1 MTIDKLKK
9 QQILVLVLMVVSY
22 FTAIRINGDLTRL
35 PTPFL
40 LIIAI
45 SLFCLNLKANLYA
58 MGFVSIAILHAVALL
73 VSGKNIIEDDLLF
86 KDLALYCAQLLV
98 YSLCFW
104 SLNYDDAQDLIIKF
118 FKVYITISIIFWV
131 GSYLSGIY
139 LAVEPS
145 YSIPRAQGFV
155 TEPSNLAHFLPALI
169 IYFWKSSKYK
179 WAIISTL
186 LMFLAF
192 SPTVYIA
199 FILSLVILNIL
210 VLSRK
215 SAVYM
220 LTMVFAVSIFFLY
233 WEFIAPYMINLGQ
246 IGEVVV
252 RIVDGFIFIFENGA
266 TGANSRATL
275 LFDGIEFMNEN
286 KLWWTGT
293 GFGSSDAV
301 AVKFNEGMLFD
312 SNNWFSFVLWFGLP
326 ALIFL
331 LLIHA
336 ALFVRLRS
344 RAIHSKLNLI
354 DCLLVTMV
362 VSNTV
367 NGGGVWVQQLFFV
380 LIAFRLLDATGT
392 DAEKNRVVYK

>member
-1 MTIDKLKK
+1 
-9 QQILVLVLMVVSY
+9 MVVSY
-22 FTAIRINGDLTRL
+22 LTAIRINGDLTRL

-73 VSGKNIIEDDLLF
+73 VSGQNIIEDDILF
-86 KDLALYCAQLLV
+86 KDLALYSAQLLV
-98 YSLCFW
+98 YSFCFW

-118 FKVYITISIIFWV
+118 FKIYVTISIILWI

-169 IYFWKSSKYK
+169 IYFWKSSKFK
-179 WAIISTL
+179 WAIISTS

-199 FILSLVILNIL
+199 FIFSLAILNVL

-220 LTMVFAVSIFFLY
+220 LAMVFAIYIFFLY
-233 WEFIAPYMINLGQ
+233 WDFIATYMVNLGQ

-252 RIVDGFIFIFENGA
+252 RIVDGFTFIFENGA

-326 ALIFL
+326 SLIFL
-331 LLIHA
+331 LLIHV
-336 ALFVRLRS
+336 ALFLKLRR
-344 RAIHSKLNLI
+344 RAIDSKLNLI
-354 DCLLVTMV
+354 DYLLVTMV
-362 VSNTV
+362 ISNTV
-367 NGGGVWVQQLFFV
+367 NAGGVWVQQLFFV
-380 LIAFRLLDATGT
+380 LIAFRLLNAFENDS
-392 DAEKNRVVYK
+392 DKNRVVSK